1 MSAEQAQALD
11 GVKLIALLFRPGF
24 TTAEEVTAHA
34 GRGLG
39 MDIVKSTVEELGGRI
54 GVATKAGRFMRLR
67 ISLPMSVADEAA
79 A

>member
-1 MSAEQAQALD
+1 MSEEQAQALD
-11 GVKLIALLFRPGF
+11 GVKLIALLFKPGF
-24 TTAEEVTAHA
+24 TTAEGVSSHA

-39 MDIVKSTVEELGGRI
+39 MGMVKATVEELGGRI
-54 GVATKAGRFMRLR
+54 GVATKAGRFTRFR